1 VHLAEHGK
9 LTLDSKR
16 IKGNLEDF
24 LQREN
29 RFSSLTRKN
38 PKASEELHHHL
49 QVRRALQL
57 PRLAVPVDRS
67 LHFGVAFALPVSGQ
81 RGGIEPNAEPNVK
94 VGWECACCVATVCCS
109 AGSC

>member
-1 VHLAEHGK
+1 LRRWTPSTELPATTDSEGYVHLAEHGK

-24 LQREN
+24 LAREN

-49 QVRRALQL
+49 QV
-57 PRLAVPVDRS
+57 
-67 LHFGVAFALPVSGQ
+67 
-81 RGGIEPNAEPNVK
+81 
-94 VGWECACCVATVCCS
+94 CAGTVQWHTVYC
-109 AGSC
+109 

>member
-16 IKGNLEDF
+16 IKGSLEDF

-49 QVRRALQL
+49 QVTRATTTVIFCYLGVDRILHAVCELCGLAGSNARCEEASEEHHPLQVRGVLQL
-57 PRLAVPVDRS
+57 QP
-67 LHFGVAFALPVSGQ
+67 Q
-81 RGGIEPNAEPNVK
+81 
-94 VGWECACCVATVCCS
+94 
-109 AGSC
+109 

>member
-38 PKASEELHHHL
+38 PKASDELHHHL
-49 QVRRALQL
+49 QVRIRM
-57 PRLAVPVDRS
+57 
-67 LHFGVAFALPVSGQ
+67 
-81 RGGIEPNAEPNVK
+81 
-94 VGWECACCVATVCCS
+94 
-109 AGSC
+109 

>member
-38 PKASEELHHHL
+38 PKASDELHHHL
-49 QVRRALQL
+49 QVRMRMRMVLQQF
-57 PRLAVPVDRS
+57 LA
-67 LHFGVAFALPVSGQ
+67 
-81 RGGIEPNAEPNVK
+81 
-94 VGWECACCVATVCCS
+94 
-109 AGSC
+109 

>member
-1 VHLAEHGK
+1 MHATCKLAHTLLLFFASLTFCTHLQLRRWTPSTELPATTDAEGYVHLAEHGK

-49 QVRRALQL
+49 QVRAVM
-57 PRLAVPVDRS
+57 RL
-67 LHFGVAFALPVSGQ
+67 
-81 RGGIEPNAEPNVK
+81 
-94 VGWECACCVATVCCS
+94 
-109 AGSC
+109 